1 MRIER
6 VQASA
11 HKKGR
16 VLVFLE
22 DGACLKITEQEALD
36 FGLRTGDDL
45 DGRRLE
51 QLKKAASVSDVKAT
65 AADLIGKRAMSR
77 RDLERKLQEKGASQ
91 AEARYAAEWL
101 EAIVPSTMQI
111 TQQSWCATAP
121 AWLWPRPAFERNCGR
136 KAYPGSCGTR
146 LWIRHRTA
154 PGRLTDFLRPKLRGR
169 APEEAEKRR
178 LTSALLRRGFAWET
192 SGRHGAV
199 WERRFSK
206 NESRLAGGIP
216 SGEAYG
222 APNGGYGVPAPTS
235 GRICQPHHGCH
246 SLSNGTHMPAPP
258 GPFCNNP
265 SIGGLDRAI

>member
-51 QLKKAASVSDVKAT
+51 QLKKAASVSNVKAT

-101 EAIVPSTMQI
+101 EAIGAINDADYAAILVRHCAGLGYGPARIREKLREKGVPRELWDEALDQ
-111 TQQSWCATAP
+111 AP
-121 AWLWPRPAFERNCGR
+121 GPGPRGGGEA
-136 KAYPGSCGTR
+136 AA
-146 LWIRHRTA
+146 HQRTA
-154 PGRLTDFLRPKLRGR
+154 AAGVCLGRRPGGMEPSGSGDSRRMSPVSQGVFPPGRHTGHRMAVMGCLLLQVGV
-169 APEEAEKRR
+169 
-178 LTSALLRRGFAWET
+178 SA
-192 SGRHGAV
+192 
-199 WERRFSK
+199 
-206 NESRLAGGIP
+206 
-216 SGEAYG
+216 
-222 APNGGYGVPAPTS
+222 
-235 GRICQPHHGCH
+235 QPHHGCH

>member
-6 VQASA
+6 VQASP

-101 EAIVPSTMQI
+101 EAIGAINDADYAAILVRHCAGLGYGPARIREKLREKGVPREL
-111 TQQSWCATAP
+111 WDEALEGAADP
-121 AWLWPRPAFERNCGR
+121 AAAIEE
-136 KAYPGSCGTR
+136 
-146 LWIRHRTA
+146 
-154 PGRLTDFLRPKLRGR
+154 FLRKKWRGTIPDDPR
-169 APEEAEKRR
+169 ELKKTSDALARR
-178 LTSALLRRGFAWET
+178 GYSWSDISEGLRRCGAET
-192 SGRHGAV
+192 
-199 WERRFSK
+199 
-206 NESRLAGGIP
+206 
-216 SGEAYG
+216 
-222 APNGGYGVPAPTS
+222 
-235 GRICQPHHGCH
+235 
-246 SLSNGTHMPAPP
+246 
-258 GPFCNNP
+258 GPE
-265 SIGGLDRAI
+265 D

>member
-6 VQASA
+6 VQASP

-101 EAIVPSTMQI
+101 EAIGAINDAEYAAVLVRHCADLGYGPARMREKLREKGVPRELWDEALDHAADSADQI
-111 TQQSWCATAP
+111 DRFLTA
-121 AWLWPRPAFERNCGR
+121 
-136 KAYPGSCGTR
+136 
-146 LWIRHRTA
+146 
-154 PGRLTDFLRPKLRGR
+154 KLRGR

-178 LTSALLRRGFAWET
+178 LTSALLRRGFAWEI
-192 SGRHGAV
+192 SGPPGAALGRRSERNDLSPQGMDWTRHPHGAV
-199 WERRFSK
+199 IPRPMERT
-206 NESRLAGGIP
+206 
-216 SGEAYG
+216 
-222 APNGGYGVPAPTS
+222 PAPGPLCNQSIDWRNRSCHTTFPLS
-235 GRICQPHHGCH
+235 PWAAPRI
-246 SLSNGTHMPAPP
+246 
-258 GPFCNNP
+258 
-265 SIGGLDRAI
+265 R